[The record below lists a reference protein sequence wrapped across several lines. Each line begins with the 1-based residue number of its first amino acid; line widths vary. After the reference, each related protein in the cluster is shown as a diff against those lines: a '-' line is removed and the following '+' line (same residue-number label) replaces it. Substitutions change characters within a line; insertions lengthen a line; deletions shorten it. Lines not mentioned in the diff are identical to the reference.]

1 MRTKTVVGNWKMHT
15 TLADAQILANRIKN
29 GIENLDTIEI
39 VLCPPFPWIVPV
51 AEEIHLRP
59 KSLSLGAQDV
69 YYQDE
74 GAYTGAVSAY
84 MLRHLVKYAIVGHSE
99 RRRYFNEDDDEINLK
114 VKTCL
119 KHDIIPILA
128 VGEFKKLAT
137 HKTDRRGRP
146 TRLDVKSD
154 ILRQL
159 RLGLDGLTQDQ
170 ASRVVI
176 AYEPIWAIG
185 TGEPATGVYAA
196 GVVMNIRRT
205 LANLFGFETQE
216 EIRVLYGGSVNSKNV
231 KEFIRQNGIDGVLAG
246 TVSTKAT
253 EFIEL
258 CEEVAEG

>member
-39 VLCPPFPWIVPV
+39 ILCPPYPWLVPV
-51 AEEIHLRP
+51 AEETHLRP
-59 KSLSLGAQDV
+59 KFLSLGAQDV
-69 YYQDE
+69 YYQDM

-84 MLRHLVKYAIVGHSE
+84 MLHHLVKYAITGHSE

-114 VKTCL
+114 VKSCF
-119 KHDIIPILA
+119 KNGIIPILA

-146 TRLDVKSD
+146 TRLDIKSNV
-154 ILRQL
+154 LRQL
-159 RLGLDGLTQDQ
+159 RIGLEGLTREQ
-170 ASRVVI
+170 ASQMII

-185 TGEPATGVYAA
+185 TGEAVSGIYAES
-196 GVVMNIRRT
+196 VVMSIRKT
-205 LANLFGFETQE
+205 LTDLFGFETQE
-216 EIRVLYGGSVNSKNV
+216 EIRVLYGGSVDSKNV

-246 TVSTKAT
+246 TVSTQAA
-253 EFIEL
+253 EFIKL